1 MWKGV
6 YSSLQLLL
14 NFFSF
19 FQGAIPKR
27 PRVSD
32 QSNKH
37 PSDATD
43 SNEDLTK
50 DEDYDKTRFN
60 NRKTQKRRPPTPPTS
75 VSGGATAGSH
85 ADVVAASNDLRQR
98 ILEILGNFI
107 KCRVDQKS
115 YIRIGRKYFTI

>member
-1 MWKGV
+1 M
-6 YSSLQLLL
+6 LLI
-14 NFFSF
+14 FFLF
-19 FQGAIPKR
+19 CKGAIPKR

-32 QSNKH
+32 QTNKH

-50 DEDYDKTRFN
+50 DEDYDKARFN

-75 VSGGATAGSH
+75 VSGGASAGSH

-98 ILEILGNFI
+98 ILEILGNFVKMESNPKGNI
-107 KCRVDQKS
+107 K
-115 YIRIGRKYFTI
+115 IGRKCFSI